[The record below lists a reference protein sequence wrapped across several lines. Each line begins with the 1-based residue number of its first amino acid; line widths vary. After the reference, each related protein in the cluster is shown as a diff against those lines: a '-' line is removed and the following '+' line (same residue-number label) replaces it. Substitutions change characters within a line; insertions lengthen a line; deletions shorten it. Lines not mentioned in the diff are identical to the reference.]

1 MEIHLSGNILD
12 KVSHT
17 CKIRFQYYS
26 NYVNRALRCK
36 ICLKTFIAYDLG
48 SQGAAERPKQSQPGG
63 QKVLPNQSNV
73 KSPFEQKELPKQGT
87 SKMTAS
93 SAGFPPTQIGS
104 PQSPEIC
111 RGKIAPVFVDIRTK
125 QKDEKYENLMGG
137 MREGAAMPKVD
148 GESRKRS
155 WKQTVESSV
164 SDDTSVRVETND
176 VGVENRNNPPAGQ
189 GTGLDG
195 YDARRSSQHW
205 QHVSNNKG
213 VIVDVNDL
221 ASPLKKAWSNR
232 SAADS
237 KPLKRASALQSAGE
251 SKPQL
256 KEAVGGDDQKHA
268 GVTRSCSN
276 SAERINQNGMGLHE
290 GDMQNNKS
298 KIWTANKQ
306 ARPPAGGAKI
316 VELLAD
322 SVLEPDTVP
331 DSNLPE
337 GYDYP
342 DRELHSR
349 TKRFGVS
356 NSFGGSKNPSS
367 FSDDKGFEE
376 IFCDFK
382 EDRCMGKFQVH
393 QVWAL
398 YGQNSTL
405 PRTYALIKKIVPV
418 PFKLHVAPLEACAGP
433 HNAAQSA
440 CGTFKVNEEYQVYAS
455 SSFSHAVKAVCINR
469 NRFEIYPRDGEIWA
483 LYKNWKK
490 SGLDPDKFEYEIV
503 EVFANTKDR
512 IEVSFMVRVRGFK
525 SVFRSPQKERSPPAF
540 LEIKKDEFGIFS
552 HQIPAFQLSGE
563 KGGVLRGCWEL
574 DPASVPSSLLS
585 YAPVRM

>member
-1 MEIHLSGNILD
+1 MMATEDKTLFCYCHWGWKKKVLPDGSTSYVGGITRQVTVKIGIEYNDFVKAVFDRLGIINPSDKRLQFTAKFNSQLIDLKDQNDVNALFQYNDGFADIYASSLEKKPYSRQTSGGAKKVDDENDNKCGVLS
-12 KVSHT
+12 KVSVAKQPPHQVNGNPFVRQNNIQNGSNAQFSNLNPHQSTQATSSAMQETFWTKCHT

-48 SQGAAERPKQSQPGG
+48 SQGAAETPKQSQPAG
-63 QKVLPNQSNV
+63 QKLLPNQSNV

-125 QKDEKYENLMGG
+125 QKDEKYEKLMGG

-176 VGVENRNNPPAGQ
+176 VGIENRNNPPAGQ

-232 SAADS
+232 SAGDS
-237 KPLKRASALQSAGE
+237 KPLKRASAHLSAGE
-251 SKPQL
+251 SKSQQ
-256 KEAVGGDDQKHA
+256 KEAICGDDQKHV

-276 SAERINQNGMGLHE
+276 SME
-290 GDMQNNKS
+290 
-298 KIWTANKQ
+298 
-306 ARPPAGGAKI
+306 
-316 VELLAD
+316 
-322 SVLEPDTVP
+322 
-331 DSNLPE
+331 
-337 GYDYP
+337 
-342 DRELHSR
+342 
-349 TKRFGVS
+349 
-356 NSFGGSKNPSS
+356 
-367 FSDDKGFEE
+367 
-376 IFCDFK
+376 
-382 EDRCMGKFQVH
+382 
-393 QVWAL
+393 
-398 YGQNSTL
+398 
-405 PRTYALIKKIVPV
+405 
-418 PFKLHVAPLEACAGP
+418 
-433 HNAAQSA
+433 
-440 CGTFKVNEEYQVYAS
+440 
-455 SSFSHAVKAVCINR
+455 
-469 NRFEIYPRDGEIWA
+469 
-483 LYKNWKK
+483 
-490 SGLDPDKFEYEIV
+490 
-503 EVFANTKDR
+503 
-512 IEVSFMVRVRGFK
+512 
-525 SVFRSPQKERSPPAF
+525 
-540 LEIKKDEFGIFS
+540 
-552 HQIPAFQLSGE
+552 
-563 KGGVLRGCWEL
+563 
-574 DPASVPSSLLS
+574 
-585 YAPVRM
+585 